1 MFIRFGMFVLTAL
14 VLLHP
19 LQAQEEE
26 GDKDKGHNPQ
36 EAEQDTL
43 SDRLYFGGYLW
54 ARFSN
59 FETRVEVS
67 PQMGYH
73 VTERLDAGV
82 GGKYMYYY
90 YNSELPGTGRYS
102 SHIFGGSVFT
112 SYTVI
117 QNMNKIL
124 PLNLNGRLVV
134 HLEYEGLSMPNQV
147 DITSERSGSRFWSH
161 NYFVGGGLRQ
171 QLGKRAFISFLLL
184 YNLNEK
190 SYSPYYN
197 NPMIRISFGF

>member
-1 MFIRFGMFVLTAL
+1 MFILAVFVLL
-14 VLLHP
+14 QP
-19 LQAQEEE
+19 LQAQKQE
-26 GDKDKGHNPQ
+26 GDKDQGNNQ
-36 EAEQDTL
+36 EEAKQDTL
-43 SDRLYFGGYLW
+43 DRLYFGGYMW

-59 FETRVEVS
+59 FETRLEVS

-90 YNSELPGTGRYS
+90 FNSELAGTGNLS

-112 SYTVI
+112 SYIVI

-124 PLNLNGRLVV
+124 PFNLNGRLVA
-134 HLEYEGLSMPNQV
+134 HLEYEALNMPHQV
-147 DITSERSGSRFWSH
+147 DITRDRSGRFWSQ

-190 SYSPYYN
+190 SYTPYYN